1 MGRSVVFVDARE
13 PTYARFSEAIQRTPA
28 RSAGAIHQVR
38 HRRRHYHGGAYIS
51 LFYFCAVK
59 LLPALNQ
66 HDPLADLMRLHVS
79 QVSDVV
85 RARNSVIDNLVAF
98 IFSNLTAYL
107 INITWVFESDRHH
120 RLLEIGLFYLVS
132 GISVVVGSTLM
143 GVLIGHFGITTTV
156 AFGANVLTSLLINF
170 VLRKYLILKG

>member
-1 MGRSVVFVDARE
+1 MRHILKQFKGRQHSPLVQFIK
-13 PTYARFSEAIQRTPA
+13 YGI
-28 RSAGAIHQVR
+28 AGGIATAVH
-38 HRRRHYHGGAYIS
+38 IS

-66 HDPLADLMRLHVS
+66 GDALAGLLRLHVPE
-79 QVSDVV
+79 VSDVI

-107 INITWVFESDRHH
+107 ININWVFEAGRHH
-120 RLLEIGLFYLVS
+120 RVIEIGLFYLVS

-143 GVLIGHFGITTTV
+143 GVLIGRFGITTTV
-156 AFGANVLTSLLINF
+156 AFGANVFASLMINF
-170 VLRKYLILKG
+170 VLRKFVIFKG